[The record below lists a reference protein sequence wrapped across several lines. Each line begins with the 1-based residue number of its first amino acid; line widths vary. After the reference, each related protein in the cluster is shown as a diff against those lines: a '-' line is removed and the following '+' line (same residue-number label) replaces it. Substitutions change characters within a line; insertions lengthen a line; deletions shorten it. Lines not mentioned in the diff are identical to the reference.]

1 MTGFRHENS
10 AATEYEFTL
19 EAKALRASAVYYFRL
34 YDVVQNI
41 PVVTNTSETY
51 PSVVASGA
59 SLVFN
64 VTGLTSGATAED
76 GELLDVTSTPV
87 AIPYGTVP
95 FDTEYTAAY
104 RLNVNTDATE
114 GYQVYM
120 FSDQQLLNAYGS
132 PIPPV
137 TGTNA
142 VPTNW
147 SPTGCATSATGCF
160 GYHVGDDSLGTG
172 NRVRFAPVDSYAAVS
187 TTPQEVMY
195 SSVPANDTHDIV
207 YKLQVSQQ
215 QPAGLYEARVTYIV
229 VPVF

>member
-34 YDVVQNI
+34 YDVVQGI

-51 PSVVASGA
+51 PSVVALGA
-59 SLVFN
+59 TLVFN

-76 GELLDVTSTPV
+76 GVVLDVTSTPTS
-87 AIPYGTVP
+87 IPFGTVP
-95 FDTEYTAAY
+95 FNTQYDAAY

-120 FSDQQLLNAYGS
+120 YSDQQLLNSYGS
-132 PIPPV
+132 PIPAV
-137 TGTNA
+137 TGSNA
-142 VPTNW
+142 TPSGW
-147 SPTGCATSATGCF
+147 ATGCGTSAIGCF
-160 GYHVGDDSLGTG
+160 GYHVGDDTLGSG
-172 NRVRFAPVDSYAAVS
+172 NKTRFGANDSYAALS
-187 TTPQEVMY
+187 TSPQEVMY

-215 QPAGLYEARVTYIV
+215 QPAGDYQARVTYIV